1 MSIVSISLSCNQNK
15 CKNVNLFS
23 VTMETDAKTVSSLLK
38 DKEAPEYM
46 REISIT
52 TGYRQRL
59 SYKGCVVRFVK
70 PFLNCKQYWTT
81 IIDL

>member
-1 MSIVSISLSCNQNK
+1 M
-15 CKNVNLFS
+15 
-23 VTMETDAKTVSSLLK
+23 MDTDVKTGSSLLK

-59 SYKGCVVRFVK
+59 SYKGCVVRFVNSSK
-70 PFLNCKQYWTT
+70 QFIIEKFLDFISDQVHT
-81 IIDL
+81 